1 MRGIS
6 TVDDPICSTS
16 RMQLRV
22 WKARQSEAQMNFP
35 HSTKHRRNLNHDII
49 ELQHQSK
56 QRMQQG
62 CTSYERIGT
71 LHARYIILYRAQ
83 GWSTFFVYGRCYP
96 RSKKNGKKKEKKWTM
111 EWTLDPDIIIS
122 ILIVHNWSPHA
133 EEVNIYNFVCDVGTS
148 IWTIN
153 FWEFGIKSSQILM

>member
-71 LHARYIILYRAQ
+71 LHSRHIPESQNEKDFIPGTGLVDIFRIWAMLPALE
-83 GWSTFFVYGRCYP
+83 
-96 RSKKNGKKKEKKWTM
+96 KKRKEKRKKMDHGMDLGPGYYYQYTNS
-111 EWTLDPDIIIS
+111 T
-122 ILIVHNWSPHA
+122 
-133 EEVNIYNFVCDVGTS
+133 
-148 IWTIN
+148 
-153 FWEFGIKSSQILM
+153 